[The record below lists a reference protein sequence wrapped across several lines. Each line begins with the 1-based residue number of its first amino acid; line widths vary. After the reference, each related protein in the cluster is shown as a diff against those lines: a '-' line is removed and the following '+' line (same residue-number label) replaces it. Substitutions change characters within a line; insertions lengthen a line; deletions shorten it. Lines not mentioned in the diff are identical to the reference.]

1 MQDDGRGEAAKPKG
15 ERWGLQRHPVRPRLR
30 ALQDVANDA
39 DCLLRGLDAALM
51 RHEGGTPTDE
61 RQAALLALTACM
73 VFIASAAQRTSGTK
87 ALRIMA
93 AYGLVSSL
101 GGAVIELDAGIVASV
116 LKPGPKSNRTRVP
129 LNLRLG
135 RAAAAVAVHSLILGG
150 FSIKMA
156 AKFVAKEI
164 AGKPELDGI
173 KRDPWKA
180 IVRWRQDMM
189 TAKDRVP
196 LDSLKDILHSRAD
209 VALFDEYVGMIHERI
224 EQGMWGKQE
233 AVVFAQLTLM
243 TMLPGPVPKKGRR
256 FGNT

>member
-189 TAKDRVP
+189 AAKDRVP

-209 VALFDEYVGMIHERI
+209 VALFDANVGNIQERI
-224 EQGMWGKQE
+224 DAGTWGRQ
-233 AVVFAQLTLM
+233 AGVHFAQLILEMYLHT
-243 TMLPGPVPKKGRR
+243 VPK
-256 FGNT
+256 NPL